1 MVKDEELLE
10 SKKNKTFKQKKITE
24 FLDEYADSNLKFTDE
39 RIKLCSSDNFN
50 ELNANFKNLQKSKKA
65 PIMISQVGGFYVMAS
80 LAGFAAANSRTKPVL
95 LFFDKKTNN
104 TANAIY
110 NTLLMQAIDSK
121 ERYITTLFG
130 LDDKDIIISLDPHKY
145 IEYII
150 QVYKEQEDIKGIK
163 ADRIKAKALRKYRE
177 NIEEYDEIIAKE
189 HDLAHRAMRELEENF
204 NIANIEKYALNN
216 EYDKERHLEI
226 INKAVEGKL
235 SKEHKA
241 LFEPL
246 AKSMTDYLAKGD
258 NYSDLVKYLSSDIQ
272 KNSDNHILSNN
283 SIYKGYKSLINS
295 KGQSSVKFVPGIDI
309 STDSGIKKLESILE
323 KENLIS
329 KNNDSNKFPIDIAF
343 LPHIDT
349 FQGAF
354 PFIKRNVERFIKINR
369 EGSNEFSMHPT
380 ATLHVRTYDS
390 IGAKFIEE
398 ERKARKPLKH
408 LTPIESQ
415 EKGFPKITFMGQSP
429 FGNIYNSE
437 VDLNNVIEM
446 AIADKVDTV
455 YVQGLIYSTYY
466 HNQTDRRML
475 IDPKYQTL
483 DQRLKAAKKLVKRL
497 NDNGIKVVYQM
508 GDEEYHLYQDM
519 FRIYTKEQGVKGKNF
534 LAREDLKS
542 AHDWVRP
549 LIIQELIPYLIRS
562 GEDVTNFYTD
572 EEQETRVTELCT
584 AIKNYREGLP
594 LGELAK
600 FIKPEYLQDTDMFR
614 VVYSTIDKYDEN
626 DPSLA
631 VNLLSN
637 PQFSSNTQ
645 YSKPAS
651 GIIKNLKIHQS
662 GALGSGKLKRIPQLS
677 VDGRQS
683 FMSVAYKGE
692 QIVMNVPHM
701 VDDAIYIEHPELLS
715 GIKEHISSDP
725 THARVTKGSTRPNY
739 PGSWTITGDARE
751 KMSIIPYW
759 KRSREVM
766 EHVNKTGKGLEEVD
780 VFYLNDIQ
788 VGSLTERLE
797 YALKALDHFYYDYP
811 APGGIIGNGDFQ
823 QGWNYK
829 GFANESRH
837 LGTMSMSQQMVDF
850 VKLVRPWIKESFGVI
865 NPTIF
870 KGEYENFEIDNAT
883 CAEIINHLRTVDLIE
898 SFKGEF
904 NNNDLIKDGVDY
916 RTVDLKLPLKL
927 QPYEEVIREKL
938 SGIRR
943 LKFIHTAEGNHEWN
957 SDWDKKG
964 NSEVKFLNQELE
976 NMNKLTG
983 ANIEIAQNEFI
994 VNKRGDVLQAPHGC
1008 KTINGYNTAYAH
1020 LYKSAAG
1027 ETPTMGMAS
1036 YFDRMGD
1043 LSNEIHRAVMG
1054 HLHIFETSVIDNKLF
1069 TITGSAAGQSGFEQN
1084 LGLASM
1090 PLFVI
1095 DRYLPDGRL
1104 VQDVIGTEFL
1114 KHYQIQNPEI
1124 KKIGLDNFINMC
1136 LQEEASIFGFN
1147 GKPKDV
1153 QEVHQRKLVIAEP
1166 NRVIGPKID

>member
-1 MVKDEELLE
+1 MVKDDELIE
-10 SKKNKTFKQKKITE
+10 SIKSKTFKQKRITE
-24 FLDEYADSNLKFTDE
+24 FLDEYADSNLKFNDE
-39 RIKLCSSDNFN
+39 RIKLCSSDDFN
-50 ELNANFKNLQKSKKA
+50 ELSDNFKKIQKSKKA

-80 LAGFAAANSRTKPVL
+80 LAGYAAANSRTKPVL
-95 LFFDKKTNN
+95 LFFDKKINN

-110 NTLLMQAIDSK
+110 NTLLMQAIDNK
-121 ERYITTLFG
+121 ERYIATLFG
-130 LDDKDIIISLDPHKY
+130 LDDKDIIISLDPNKY

-150 QVYKEQEDIKGIK
+150 QVYKEQEDTTGIK
-163 ADRIKAKALRKYRE
+163 ADRIKVKALRKYRE
-177 NIEEYDEIIAKE
+177 NRKEYDEIIAKE
-189 HDLAHRAMRELEENF
+189 HDLAHRSMRELEENF
-204 NIANIEKYALNN
+204 NIANIEKYASKKK
-216 EYDKERHLEI
+216 YDKEDHLEL
-226 INKAVEGKL
+226 INKTIEGKL
-235 SKEHKA
+235 CKEHRE
-241 LFEPL
+241 LFEPI
-246 AKSMTDYLAKGD
+246 AKSMTEYLAKGE
-258 NYSDLVKYLSSDIQ
+258 NYSDLVKYLSRDIQ
-272 KNSDNHILSNN
+272 KNSDNHILCNN
-283 SIYKGYKSLINS
+283 SIYKGYKSLINK
-295 KGQSSVKFVPGIDI
+295 KGQTSVKFVPGVDI
-309 STDSGIKKLESILE
+309 STEVGIKKLENILE
-323 KENLIS
+323 NEKLID
-329 KNNDSNKFPIDIAF
+329 KNNTSNKFSIDIAF
-343 LPHIDT
+343 LPHVET
-349 FQGAF
+349 LQEAY
-354 PFIKRNVERFIKINR
+354 PLLKKNVERFIKVNR
-369 EGSNEFSMHPT
+369 EGANNFSMHPT
-380 ATLHVRTYDS
+380 ASLHVRTYDS
-390 IGAKFIEE
+390 IGAQFIED

-408 LTPIESQ
+408 LTPIDAQ
-415 EKGFPKITFMGQSP
+415 EKGFPLITFIAGAN

-437 VDLNNVIEM
+437 EDLNNVIEM
-446 AIADKVDTV
+446 AIADKVDTI
-455 YVQGLIYSTYY
+455 YIQGLIYSTYY

-508 GDEEYHLYQDM
+508 GDEEYHLYEDM
-519 FRIYTKEQGVKGKNF
+519 FRIYTREQGVTGNNF
-534 LAREDLKS
+534 LSREDKKS
-542 AHDWVRP
+542 TYDWVRP
-549 LIIQELIPYLIRS
+549 IIIQELIPYLIRS
-562 GEDVTNFYTD
+562 GEDLTNFYTD
-572 EEQETRVTELCT
+572 EEQETRVTELCN

-600 FIKPEYLQDTDMFR
+600 YIKPEYLQDTDMFR
-614 VVYSTIDKYDEN
+614 VVYSTIDKFDEK
-626 DPSLA
+626 DPTIS

-645 YSKPAS
+645 YSHPTG

-662 GALGSGKLKRIPQLS
+662 GALGSGKLQRVPQLF
-677 VDGRQS
+677 VDGRQAM
-683 FMSVAYKGE
+683 MSMAYKGD
-692 QIVMNVPHM
+692 QVTMNVPQM
-701 VDDAIYIEHPELLS
+701 IDDSKYIEHPELLS
-715 GIKEHISSDP
+715 GIKEHITSDP

-751 KMSIIPYW
+751 KMTIIPYW

-837 LGTMSMSQQMVDF
+837 LGTMSLSQQMVDF

-870 KGEYENFEIDNAT
+870 KDDNEINIDNET
-883 CAEIINHLRTVDLIE
+883 CAEIMNHLRTINIIDG
-898 SFKGEF
+898 FKGEY
-904 NNNDLIKDGVDY
+904 NNTDLIKDGIDY
-916 RTVDLKLPLKL
+916 KTVDLKLPPKL
-927 QPYEEVIREKL
+927 QPYEEIIRDKL
-938 SGIRR
+938 SSIKH

-976 NMNKLTG
+976 NMKKVTG
-983 ANIEIAQNEFI
+983 SDIEIAQNEFI
-994 VNKRGDVLQAPHGC
+994 VNKRGDILQAPHGC

-1020 LYKSAAG
+1020 LYKSANG
-1027 ETPTMGMAS
+1027 ETPTAGMARF
-1036 YFDRMGD
+1036 FDRMGD
-1043 LSNEIHRAVMG
+1043 LSNEVHRAVMG

-1095 DRYLPDGRL
+1095 DRYLPDGRIA
-1104 VQDVIGTEFL
+1104 QDVLGTEFL
-1114 KHYQIQNPEI
+1114 KNYKIQNPYVRS
-1124 KKIGLDNFINMC
+1124 IGLDNFINMC
-1136 LQEEASIFGFN
+1136 LQEEAAINGFD
-1147 GKPKDV
+1147 GIPKDV
-1153 QEVHQRKLVIAEP
+1153 QPVHQRKLVIAEP
-1166 NRVIGPKID
+1166 NKIIGPKID